1 MDQLSDE
8 YYMTEDYLKDKADEA
23 EDKAIKEESEEFD
36 IDGKVNKKMMF
47 GYVWKQKICTD
58 VSALKLDENVNLFL
72 PTVIHPQVR
81 LTTTLSQASD
91 FIYYTAHIM
100 YKTPRQKEP
109 KK

>member
-1 MDQLSDE
+1 MPQLSDE
-8 YYMTEDYLKDKADEA
+8 YYMTEDHLKDKADKA

-36 IDGKVNKKMMF
+36 IDGKEDKKMMF
-47 GYVWKQKICTD
+47 GYVWKQKIFTD

-72 PTVIHPQVR
+72 STVIHPQVR

>member
-8 YYMTEDYLKDKADEA
+8 YYMMEDYLKDKADEA
-23 EDKAIKEESEEFD
+23 EDKAIKEENEEFN
-36 IDGKVNKKMMF
+36 IFGKVNKKIMF
-47 GYVWKQKICTD
+47 GYVWKQKIFTD

-100 YKTPRQKEP
+100 YKTPRQKES